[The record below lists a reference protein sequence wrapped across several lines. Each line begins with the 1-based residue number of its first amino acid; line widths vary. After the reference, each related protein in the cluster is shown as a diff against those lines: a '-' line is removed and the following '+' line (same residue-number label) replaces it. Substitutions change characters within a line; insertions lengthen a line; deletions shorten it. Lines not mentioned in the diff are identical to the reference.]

1 MVGDLVRLTACETSG
16 YEVGTIGII
25 VKFETLG
32 PLYTIY
38 WVLMPDDAE
47 VPIWDTEF
55 EVISERGRPG
65 NSS

>member
-1 MVGDLVRLTACETSG
+1 MVGELVRLTACETSG
-16 YEVGTIGII
+16 YENGTIGII

-38 WVLMPDDAE
+38 WVLMPDDVE
-47 VPIWDTEF
+47 VPMWDSEF
-55 EVISERGRPG
+55 EVISEGRRPD